1 MDALI
6 LKFFRAARGA
16 GIRISPA
23 EGIDA
28 ANAVAAVGYGSRHR
42 LRDALLLSVAKT
54 EDEKK
59 ALAECF
65 DLFFRHDD
73 QLGSDDEDGGDE
85 SSDDQQEQ
93 EQEQGQDQ
101 GQGESEGQGQSQG
114 QGRGQEPGQ
123 DEAQRPATAQN
134 QDLGPLARML
144 LANDRSALAQA
155 MNAAADAVN
164 LQEIQFFTQ
173 RGIYSNRILQ
183 QMGAARLQRDIATL
197 TAASDQRTQRLMN
210 ARDGLREAVREM
222 VNRAILL
229 YTREGTENLRNEILR
244 NTALNNLERRDV
256 ERTRTLVRTIARR
269 LRDRYSKPRKRK
281 NRGRLDTRKTIRRNA
296 SWGGIPFVT
305 VWKQKKIDKPRIV
318 ALCDV
323 SGSVARV
330 VEFLLLFLY
339 SLSEA
344 VQDIRTFAFAGNLIE
359 VSDKLNEN
367 HIEDAM
373 KEVLK
378 EIGFGS
384 SDYGQSLVDFEDNF
398 IDSITNRTT
407 VIILGDGR
415 TNNLDPRTDILRR
428 ISERAKRVIWLNPE
442 ARFSWG
448 VGDSEMPR
456 YEPYCT
462 LARPC
467 GTVMQLERVVSDIM
481 AMDRH

>member
-1 MDALI
+1 MDALL

-16 GIRISPA
+16 GVRISPA
-23 EGIDA
+23 ESIDA
-28 ANAVAAVGYGSRHR
+28 TNAVTAVGYGSRRR
-42 LRDALLLSVAKT
+42 LRDAMLLTIAKT

-73 QLGSDDEDGGDE
+73 QLGADDDASDETE
-85 SSDDQQEQ
+85 SDQQQDDQA
-93 EQEQGQDQ
+93 QGQSQDQ
-101 GQGESEGQGQSQG
+101 GEGQGQSQG
-114 QGRGQEPGQ
+114 QGRGQDSAE
-123 DEAQRPATAQN
+123 DEARERSAQN
-134 QDLGPLARML
+134 QDLGSLAQML
-144 LANDRSALAQA
+144 LANDRAAIAQA

-197 TAASDQRTQRLMN
+197 TAASDPRTQRLMN
-210 ARDGLREAVREM
+210 AREALREAVREM

-339 SLSEA
+339 SLNEA

-359 VSDKLNEN
+359 VSEKLNEN
-367 HIEDAM
+367 HIEEAM
-373 KEVLK
+373 QEVLK

-384 SDYGQSLVDFEDNF
+384 SDYGQSLIDFEENF
-398 IDSITNRTT
+398 IDSVTNRTT

-428 ISERAKRVIWLNPE
+428 ISERSKRVIWLNPE
-442 ARFSWG
+442 PRFSWG

>member
-1 MDALI
+1 VDSLI

-16 GIRISPA
+16 GVRISPA
-23 EGIDA
+23 ESIDA
-28 ANAVAAVGYGSRHR
+28 VNAVAAVGYRSRRR
-42 LRDALLLSVAKT
+42 LRDAMLLTIAKT

-65 DLFFRHDD
+65 DLFFRND
-73 QLGSDDEDGGDE
+73 QLSAEEEAESEE
-85 SSDDQQEQ
+85 SSEDQQDD
-93 EQEQGQDQ
+93 QEQGQDQ
-101 GQGESEGQGQSQG
+101 GQGESEGQGESQG

-123 DEAQRPATAQN
+123 DEPQREATAQN

-144 LANDRSALAQA
+144 LANDRSAVAQA

-197 TAASDQRTQRLMN
+197 TAASDQRTQRLIN
-210 ARDGLREAVREM
+210 ARDALREAVREM

-256 ERTRTLVRTIARR
+256 ERTRQLVRTIARR

-281 NRGRLDTRKTIRRNA
+281 NRGRLDTRRTIRRNA

-384 SDYGQSLVDFEDNF
+384 SDYGQSLVDFEENF

>member
-1 MDALI
+1 MDALL

-16 GIRISPA
+16 GVRISPA
-23 EGIDA
+23 ESIDA
-28 ANAVAAVGYGSRHR
+28 VNAVAAVGYRSRR
-42 LRDALLLSVAKT
+42 RMRDAMLLTIAKT
-54 EDEKK
+54 EEEKK
-59 ALAECF
+59 SLAECF

-73 QLGSDDEDGGDE
+73 QLGADDEAEDDGQTSDE
-85 SSDDQQEQ
+85 EQQTDQA
-93 EQEQGQDQ
+93 QGQDQ
-101 GQGESEGQGQSQG
+101 SEGQGQSQG
-114 QGRGQEPGQ
+114 QGRGQDSATDEVPG
-123 DEAQRPATAQN
+123 DRSAQN
-134 QDLGPLARML
+134 QDLGSLAQML
-144 LANDRSALAQA
+144 LSNDRSALAQA

-197 TAASDQRTQRLMN
+197 TAASDQRAQRLMN
-210 ARDGLREAVREM
+210 AREALREAVREM

-296 SWGGIPFVT
+296 SWGGIPFIT

-339 SLSEA
+339 SLNEA

-359 VSDKLNEN
+359 VSEKLNEN

-373 KEVLK
+373 KEILK

-384 SDYGQSLVDFEDNF
+384 SDYGQSLIDFEENF
-398 IDSITNRTT
+398 MDSVTNRTT

-415 TNNLDPRTDILRR
+415 TNTLDPRTDILRR

-442 ARFSWG
+442 ARYSWG

>member
-1 MDALI
+1 MDALL

-16 GIRISPA
+16 GVRISPA
-23 EGIDA
+23 ESLDA
-28 ANAVAAVGYGSRHR
+28 VNAVAAVGYGSRQR
-42 LRDALLLSVAKT
+42 MRDAMLLTIAKT
-54 EDEKK
+54 EEEKK
-59 ALAECF
+59 SLAECF

-73 QLGSDDEDGGDE
+73 QLGADDEASGE
-85 SSDDQQEQ
+85 QELSEDQQQ
-93 EQEQGQDQ
+93 NDQADGQGQA
-101 GQGESEGQGQSQG
+101 EGQGQNQSQG
-114 QGRGQEPGQ
+114 QGRGQEQAQ
-123 DEAQRPATAQN
+123 DEAQRTGAPHN
-134 QDLGPLARML
+134 QDLGSLAQML
-144 LANDRSALAQA
+144 LSNDRSALAQA

-164 LQEIQFFTQ
+164 LSEIQFFTQ

-197 TAASDQRTQRLMN
+197 TAASDARAQRLMN
-210 ARDGLREAVREM
+210 AREALRDAVREM

-296 SWGGIPFVT
+296 SWGGIPFIT

-339 SLSEA
+339 SLNEA

-359 VSDKLNEN
+359 VSEKLNEN

-373 KEVLK
+373 KEILK

-384 SDYGQSLVDFEDNF
+384 SDYGQSLVDFEEGF
-398 IDSITNRTT
+398 MDSVTNRTT

-442 ARFSWG
+442 ARYAWG

>member
-1 MDALI
+1 LTI
-6 LKFFRAARGA
+6 
-16 GIRISPA
+16 
-23 EGIDA
+23 
-28 ANAVAAVGYGSRHR
+28 
-42 LRDALLLSVAKT
+42 AKT

-73 QLGSDDEDGGDE
+73 QLGADDDIEGEAD
-85 SSDDQQEQ
+85 SSDQQQDDQA
-93 EQEQGQDQ
+93 QGQSQDQ
-101 GQGESEGQGQSQG
+101 GEGQGQSQG
-114 QGRGQEPGQ
+114 QGRGQEPGE
-123 DEAQRPATAQN
+123 DEARADRSAQN
-134 QDLGPLARML
+134 QDLGSLAQML
-144 LANDRSALAQA
+144 LANDRAAIAQA
-155 MNAAADAVN
+155 MNAAADTVN

-173 RGIYSNRILQ
+173 RGIYANRILQ

-197 TAASDQRTQRLMN
+197 TAASDQRAQRLMN
-210 ARDGLREAVREM
+210 AREALREAVREM

-339 SLSEA
+339 SLNEA

-359 VSDKLNEN
+359 VSEKLNEN
-367 HIEDAM
+367 HIEEAM
-373 KEVLK
+373 QEVLK

-384 SDYGQSLVDFEDNF
+384 SDYGQSLIDFEENF
-398 IDSITNRTT
+398 IDSVTNRTT

-415 TNNLDPRTDILRR
+415 NNNLDPRTDILRR

-442 ARFSWG
+442 ARYSWG

>member
-28 ANAVAAVGYGSRHR
+28 ANAVSAVGYNSRQM
-42 LRDALLLSVAKT
+42 LRDTLLLTVAKT

-65 DLFFRHDD
+65 DLFFRR
-73 QLGSDDEDGGDE
+73 DEQFGAEDEAEGDE
-85 SSDDQQEQ
+85 LSDDQQD
-93 EQEQGQDQ
+93 EQGQDP

-123 DEAQRPATAQN
+123 DEAQRPAAAQN

-144 LANDRSALAQA
+144 LSNDRSALAQA

-197 TAASDQRTQRLMN
+197 TAASDARTQRLMN
-210 ARDGLREAVREM
+210 AREALREAVREM

-281 NRGRLDTRKTIRRNA
+281 NRGRPRYPKNHPPQRHLGRHSVHHGVEAEEDRQAAHRRA
-296 SWGGIPFVT
+296 VRRLRLG
-305 VWKQKKIDKPRIV
+305 R
-318 ALCDV
+318 
-323 SGSVARV
+323 ARRR
-330 VEFLLLFLY
+330 FLLLFLY

-359 VSDKLNEN
+359 VSEKLNEN

-384 SDYGQSLVDFEDNF
+384 SDYGQSLVDFEENF
-398 IDSITNRTT
+398 MDSITNRTT

>member
-28 ANAVAAVGYGSRHR
+28 ANAVAAVGYNSRQT
-42 LRDALLLSVAKT
+42 LRDTLLLTVAKT

-65 DLFFRHDD
+65 DLFFRR
-73 QLGSDDEDGGDE
+73 DEQFGAEDEAEGDE
-85 SSDDQQEQ
+85 SSDDQ
-93 EQEQGQDQ
+93 QDQ

-123 DEAQRPATAQN
+123 DEAQRPAAAQN
-134 QDLGPLARML
+134 QDLGSLARML
-144 LANDRSALAQA
+144 LSNDRSALSQA

-183 QMGAARLQRDIATL
+183 QMGAARLQRDITTL
-197 TAASDQRTQRLMN
+197 TAASDPRTQRLMN
-210 ARDGLREAVREM
+210 ARDALREAVREM

-296 SWGGIPFVT
+296 SWGGIPFIT

-384 SDYGQSLVDFEDNF
+384 SDYGQSFVDFEENF

-467 GTVMQLERVVSDIM
+467 GTVMQLERVVADIM